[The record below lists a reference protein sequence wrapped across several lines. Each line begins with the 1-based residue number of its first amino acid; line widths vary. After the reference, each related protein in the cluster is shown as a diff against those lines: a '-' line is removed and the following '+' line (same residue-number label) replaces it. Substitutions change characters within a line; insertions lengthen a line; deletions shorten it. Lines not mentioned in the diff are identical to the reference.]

1 MAGQASLF
9 LIDLLLMLS
18 KALLLLMQLLAQL
31 LCLFVAMKLLLDAST
46 PFVVYYMQSY
56 STVDSDSGRTWLGE
70 RSDSSNW
77 QLTSSVSCVGC

>member
-9 LIDLLLMLS
+9 LIDLLLVLS

-46 PFVVYYMQSY
+46 QFVVNYMQSY
-56 STVDSDSGRTWLGE
+56 NAVD
-70 RSDSSNW
+70 
-77 QLTSSVSCVGC
+77 